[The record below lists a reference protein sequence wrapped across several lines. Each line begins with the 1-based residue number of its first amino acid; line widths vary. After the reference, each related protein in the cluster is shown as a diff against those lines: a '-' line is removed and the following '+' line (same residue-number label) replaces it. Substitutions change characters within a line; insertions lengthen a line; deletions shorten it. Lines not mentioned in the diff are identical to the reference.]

1 MKTIII
7 EDEKPA
13 AEKLKKALLKCSPP
27 VQVAAIL
34 GSVRTACEW
43 LQNHDAPELI
53 FMDIDLTDGLSF
65 KIFEE
70 VNIDCPIIF
79 TTAYDEYWQEAFE
92 HNSIDYLLK
101 PIRQEKLEAAL
112 KKYEKLKQHFA
123 FNYRQLLDMGPDKQ
137 PGAAPGL
144 TGSAET
150 RTTRMNQVAHV
161 APAAPVAHGMNTPG
175 TSNTNT
181 DWKKRFLVKRGTDY
195 ISIKTDEMAYFYA
208 AQKLVCLVDSKS
220 QKFILDQSLADLEKQ
235 LDPSQFYRVNRKY
248 LINLN
253 AIKRIKT
260 YPKSKLQLE
269 IQPAPSEEIIIS
281 QENAAAFKAWMEQ

>member
-13 AEKLKKALLKCSPP
+13 AEKLQKALLKCNASIH
-27 VQVAAIL
+27 VQAVL
-34 GSVRTACEW
+34 SSVKSATDW
-43 LQNHDAPELI
+43 LQQNASPELI
-53 FMDIDLTDGLSF
+53 FMDIELTDGSSF
-65 KIFEE
+65 KIFDE
-70 VNIDCPIIF
+70 VRIACPVIF

-112 KKYEKLKQHFA
+112 NKYEKLKQHFTN
-123 FNYRQLLDMGPDKQ
+123 NYTQLLNWQQ
-137 PGAAPGL
+137 PAPG
-144 TGSAET
+144 E
-150 RTTRMNQVAHV
+150 H
-161 APAAPVAHGMNTPG
+161 
-175 TSNTNT
+175 
-181 DWKKRFLVKRGTDY
+181 KKRFLVKRGTDY
-195 ISIKTDEMAYFYA
+195 ISIKTSEISYFYA
-208 AQKLVCLVDSKS
+208 AQKLVCLVDNNA

-253 AIKRIKT
+253 AIKRIKS

-269 IQPAPSEEIIIS
+269 IQPPPSEEIIIS
-281 QENAAAFKAWMEQ
+281 QENAAAFKSWMEQ